1 MSETGEWYELPDEL
15 IEVGAKV
22 RVFYGKG
29 NPHNELRHIRGV
41 VDDEYIV
48 YRVWKR
54 FHWSYKMEW
63 AYAFY
68 LAWKDGHLKRA

>member
-1 MSETGEWYELPDEL
+1 MSETEQWYELPDEL

-22 RVFYGKG
+22 RVFCGTG
-29 NPHNELRHIRGV
+29 NPHNELRHIRAV
-41 VDDEYIV
+41 VDNEQIV
-48 YRVWKR
+48 YRVWR
-54 FHWSYKMEW
+54 RGRWNYRGEW